1 MKTLSLWRSVA
12 TATALSV
19 SLLTGGAAAQA
30 APAPAFAPVAQTPAA
45 NAAAHRD
52 YIADWLRGR
61 ITAAKD
67 PNSPAVD
74 PLRAALYQ
82 WLKIQA
88 GPDQH
93 ATIEA
98 VVKTMREPDGGF
110 TWSPVTGI
118 VPTLGFAV
126 SPFPKRSKTVDLAGM
141 SDVQIIAAVRDYAT
155 QNNDLLA
162 KPGYYLGGWNDP
174 ATGIVYLD
182 VSTVLDN
189 PFQARKLCLTSAQI
203 AFFDL
208 QTMSS
213 VTAKPALL
221 PVG

>member
-30 APAPAFAPVAQTPAA
+30 APAPAVAPVAQTPAA

-98 VVKTMREPDGGF
+98 VVKTMLESQPDMV
-110 TWSPVTGI
+110 WI
-118 VPTLGFAV
+118 RRTL
-126 SPFPKRSKTVDLAGM
+126 
-141 SDVQIIAAVRDYAT
+141 
-155 QNNDLLA
+155 
-162 KPGYYLGGWNDP
+162 
-174 ATGIVYLD
+174 
-182 VSTVLDN
+182 
-189 PFQARKLCLTSAQI
+189 
-203 AFFDL
+203 
-208 QTMSS
+208 
-213 VTAKPALL
+213 
-221 PVG
+221 